1 MCDRI
6 QRHIRSASYKEVPP
20 PPPPPVGTDC
30 VKQYITSWEA
40 PGEDSQPPEDE
51 VERFHVKKVV
61 MLAGKN

>member
-20 PPPPPVGTDC
+20 PPPLGTDC
-30 VKQYITSWEA
+30 VKQYITSWET
-40 PGEDSQPPEDE
+40 PEDE

>member
-6 QRHIRSASYKEVPP
+6 QRHIRSASYKEEQTPP
-20 PPPPPVGTDC
+20 LPLGTDC
-30 VKQYITSWEA
+30 VKQYITSWET

-61 MLAGKN
+61 MLSGKN

>member
-6 QRHIRSASYKEVPP
+6 QRHIRSASYKELKYPP
-20 PPPPPVGTDC
+20 PLGTDC
-30 VKQYITSWEA
+30 VKQYITSWET